1 VRDGILLEHEKKDR
15 FAAQMRF
22 SRVMDLE
29 TLRDLYIHELKDL
42 YSAENQIIKA
52 LPKMRRAAKNRRL
65 AAAFN
70 QHLEQTKR
78 QAKRLEQILK
88 RNDEST
94 RAPKCEGME
103 GLLKE
108 GDAVISDAKEDD
120 VRDAGLIAAAQRV
133 EHYEIA
139 GYGCART
146 YAQLLRDTAGAR
158 LLEMTLREEG
168 ATDKKLT
175 KLAKAAI
182 NLRAKKASKK
192 IEKERR
198 NRAKS
203 GGVAGALKRIVQK
216 VKG

>member
-1 VRDGILLEHEKKDR
+1 
-15 FAAQMRF
+15 
-22 SRVMDLE
+22 MDIE
-29 TLRDLYIHELKDL
+29 TLRDLYVHELKDL
-42 YSAENQIIKA
+42 YSAEKQIIKA
-52 LPKMRRAAKNRRL
+52 LPKMRKAAKNRQL

-70 QHLEQTKR
+70 QHLNQTKQ

-88 RNDEST
+88 NNKEST

-108 GDAVISDAKEDD
+108 GDEVISNVKQDE

-146 YAQLLRDTAGAR
+146 YAQLLRDSKGAR
-158 LLEMTLREEG
+158 LLAMTLREEG
-168 ATDKKLT
+168 NTDKKLT
-175 KLAKAAI
+175 SLAKSAI
-182 NLRAKKASKK
+182 NLRAKKVSKK
-192 IEKERR
+192 IAKQQR
-198 NRAKS
+198 NGAKK
-203 GGVAGALKRIVQK
+203 GGVAGAIRRIVQK